1 MSYTYLI
8 NLYEFIDK
16 RMQEAKECS
25 QKETAG
31 STEAIFQKSR
41 LATLRECRQFL
52 VDHYNHKLPRRLQS
66 KYLR

>member
-16 RMQEAKECS
+16 RMQEVKECS
-25 QKETAG
+25 QKETAE

-41 LATLRECRQFL
+41 LVALKECRQFL

-66 KYLR
+66 TSLR

>member
-25 QKETAG
+25 QKETVE
-31 STEAIFQKSR
+31 SPEAIFQKSR